1 MKSRAAKQ
9 NPRVQAPRFVDL
21 LPRPPERSAACDPF
35 ELHVIEATPLH
46 ASTAFASHAI
56 GLYTSG
62 RRRIRREMGGRP
74 LEGSSDPGTMILTP
88 AGVHATWESE
98 GTSRAIVLLV
108 PDAYVSR
115 LVQEDWDVDPRVV
128 EIVPRFLTRD
138 PVIEAVLVRL
148 AMELEDGVPNGALYC
163 TSACAFLAHHLVQ
176 AHSSMSKAP
185 SRASGGLSPRR
196 LKIVVD
202 YMEANLGS
210 ALTLQELAT
219 LAGVSVG
226 HFERAFRENVGSP
239 AHAFLLRKRVCAA
252 RDLLVNR
259 PTLTIAQI
267 AQQVGFSSSS
277 HLATMFRR
285 QLGCGPAAYRRLHG

>member
-1 MKSRAAKQ
+1 MTPRGEKP
-9 NPRVQAPRFVDL
+9 NLRVQGPRFVDL

-46 ASTAFASHAI
+46 ASTAFANHAI
-56 GLYTSG
+56 GLYTGG
-62 RRRIRREMGGRP
+62 RHRVRRGMGGHP
-74 LEGSSDPGTMILTP
+74 LEGSSDPGTVMLTP
-88 AGVHATWESE
+88 AGVHATWEAD
-98 GTSRAIVLLV
+98 GTSRAIVFSV

-115 LVQEDWDVDPRVV
+115 LMQEDWDVDPRGV

-148 AMELEDGVPNGALYC
+148 AMELESGAPNGALYC
-163 TSACAFLAHHLVQ
+163 ASGCAFLAHHLVQ

-202 YMEANLGS
+202 YMEATLGS
-210 ALTLQELAT
+210 ALTLQDLAT
-219 LAGVSVG
+219 LAGVSAG
-226 HFERAFRENVGSP
+226 HFERAFRESVGSP

-259 PTLTIAQI
+259 PTLTIAEI
-267 AQQVGFSSSS
+267 AHRVGFSSSS

-285 QLGCGPAAYRRLHG
+285 QLGCGPAAFRRLHG